1 MRLPAA
7 VYRIGV
13 SLLSFAI
20 LLSLMGDYSP
30 EDRMNFSLS
39 DVDISKGGE
48 QENTDSLK
56 EVNEWRR
63 DQVQGLGT
71 TWIFGFFGLR
81 SLNICNSCHDQQNA
95 QTVAYYWQFPGFSA
109 PGLNASFFEE
119 QGFYRDQQHSVR
131 IAYDPNEKHAPV
143 SILVPLSSGSY
154 KLWRTIFLIVFSALG
169 LYALYAGLSVIR
181 VFENIA
187 LGKAFVQE
195 NSRIL
200 KRAAIVLLIIALW
213 KPLGTL
219 ITFWLISSR
228 APVPL
233 DYSFWFDIF
242 NQRFLLVGAL
252 LLFTLSVA
260 FQKGFALQQDH
271 SLTV

>member
-1 MRLPAA
+1 MRLPPG

-20 LLSLMGDYSP
+20 LLSLMVDYSP
-30 EDRMNFSLS
+30 EDRMTFSLS
-39 DVDISKGGE
+39 DLDISTAGK
-48 QENTDSLK
+48 QENIDSLK
-56 EVNEWRR
+56 QVNGWRR

-71 TWIFGFFGLR
+71 NWIFGFFGLR
-81 SLNICNSCHDQQNA
+81 SLNTCDTCHSRQNP
-95 QTVAYYWQFPGFSA
+95 QTQAYWQFAGFSA

-131 IAYDPNEKHAPV
+131 IAYDPNEKPSPV

-169 LYALYAGLSVIR
+169 LYALYAGLSVIW

-187 LGKAFVQE
+187 MGKAFVQE

-200 KRAAIVLLIIALW
+200 RRAAIVLFIIALW